1 MPDIDSG
8 GAKVARLYYC
18 SGVSPLFVALAFALG
33 VVVSSAWSLL
43 LVLLGPRTPFETA
56 VHSPQLV
63 GLHFLDL
70 AAALSSLSCAV
81 ASFNPS
87 SARWRSSRLFTRT
100 CGTPIPLFA
109 HRRRSA
115 VTNTVRRLGN
125 VLRSDDLISHSLKY
139 NGYNPDLCRLR

>member
-1 MPDIDSG
+1 MAHSYYRY
-8 GAKVARLYYC
+8 GAV
-18 SGVSPLFVALAFALG
+18 PLFFALASALD
-33 VVVSSAWSLL
+33 VVVASAWRLL

-70 AAALSSLSCAV
+70 AATLSSLSCAV

-109 HRRRSA
+109 LRRRSDA
-115 VTNTVRRLGN
+115 TNSVRRRGN
-125 VLRSDDLISHSLKY
+125 VLQSAVLISHSLQSK
-139 NGYNPDLCRLR
+139 GYNSDLCRLR